1 MEGKLLV
8 AHIDTDTL
16 SFGGK
21 RKSLE
26 AVNLIKEDR
35 CEKMKGK
42 IMQMTVNIKRYIKE
56 GERISSPTVSLEGLF
71 CTIIMYENEWR
82 DMDTFEVQGAYLHA

>member
-8 AHIDTDTL
+8 AHIDKNTL

-42 IMQMTVNIKRYIKE
+42 NCANDSKHKKVY
-56 GERISSPTVSLEGLF
+56 
-71 CTIIMYENEWR
+71 
-82 DMDTFEVQGAYLHA
+82 